1 MTSPKPHSKQVRNS
15 RVGLVKSLGLEPEES
30 LLKKNKKQKT
40 SNPPP
45 KKNSKK
51 PAVSLISCVALDKCL
66 YPLPPNWPIHK
77 MGLFIAVA
85 ERVRQRRCGRV
96 HSPAPGS
103 C

>member
-1 MTSPKPHSKQVRNS
+1 MTSPKPHSKQVRNT

-30 LLKKNKKQKT
+30 LLKKNKNKNKQTPPQKKLKKT
-40 SNPPP
+40 
-45 KKNSKK
+45 
-51 PAVSLISCVALDKCL
+51 AVSLISCVALDKCL

-77 MGLFIAVA
+77 MGLFIAMA